1 MKFNYVGWLLGRNRS
16 PDKKVESN
24 FQYEDFDECTDDY
37 DVNNDNRFKNNS
49 TVNKNGYSR
58 KR

>member
-16 PDKKVESN
+16 SDKKVESN
-24 FQYEDFDECTDDY
+24 FQYEDFDEYADDY
-37 DVNNDNRFKNNS
+37 DVNNDNRFKNKS
-49 TVNKNGYSR
+49 PVNKNGYNR